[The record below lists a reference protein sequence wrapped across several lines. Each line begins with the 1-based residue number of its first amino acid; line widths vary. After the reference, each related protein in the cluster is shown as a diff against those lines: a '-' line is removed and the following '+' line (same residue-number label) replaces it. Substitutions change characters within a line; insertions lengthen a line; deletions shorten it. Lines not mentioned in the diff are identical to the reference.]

1 MQPPQPII
9 YGSRSTPRCRPAR
22 IVARRRPAAS
32 IAPAAG
38 KNGSHAIISR
48 SALLPVT
55 LLRRS
60 STSSIQ
66 KSSAPC
72 ARCSTQSL
80 SAIMAGARVER
91 HRSLR
96 RPFYHLHP
104 GHLFV
109 ARPRLPDCRQ
119 RLISGNPG
127 FPGGASSEED
137 APGRVNFSSELNS
150 SDGSTPILHAIC
162 FE

>member
-9 YGSRSTPRCRPAR
+9 YGWRSTPRCRPAR

-38 KNGSHAIISR
+38 KNGSHAITSR

-72 ARCSTQSL
+72 
-80 SAIMAGARVER
+80 ARVER

-109 ARPRLPDCRQ
+109 ARPRLPDCRP
-119 RLISGNPG
+119 RLISGNPWI
-127 FPGGASSEED
+127 FWRRLFGG
-137 APGRVNFSSELNS
+137 GRTWQGELFQQTQLVRRLSAN
-150 SDGSTPILHAIC
+150 LACHLL
-162 FE
+162 